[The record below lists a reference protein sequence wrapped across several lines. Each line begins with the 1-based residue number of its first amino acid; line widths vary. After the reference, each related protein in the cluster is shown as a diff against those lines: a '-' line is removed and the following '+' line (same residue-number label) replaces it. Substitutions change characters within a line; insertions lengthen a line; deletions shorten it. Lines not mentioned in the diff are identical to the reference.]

1 MAWDEVA
8 SGTNIIDI
16 PNAESYIPEGSRA
29 ILRLELGS
37 LPAPSLVLDLQDRL
51 SFMEVSEVS
60 VVSQGNTIDIH
71 YRKGFA
77 WLPVIIV
84 ALIILAFAV
93 VLWRVLVEV
102 PGASIVLPI
111 IAIGALVLTG
121 LLVVKSAKR

>member
-51 SFMEVSEVS
+51 SFMGVSEVS

-84 ALIILAFAV
+84 ALIILAIAV